1 LNAEFAR
8 DALFCDA
15 PCWHSSPDKKAQ
27 PLPDNHS
34 HVDGARV
41 LADLNA
47 LRAIGAYKT
56 GVHKPTFSEPHMRS
70 LQWLAQRLP
79 EAGLDAEIDGI
90 GNVLGTSTKTGPK
103 LLAGSH
109 LESQNYAGWLDGP
122 LGVVYALE
130 AARVINVDPST
141 NGSVEVAAWC
151 DEEGHFGSFL
161 GSRSYVGALTE
172 ADIDAARDRSS
183 GRTMR
188 EALREVGLA
197 GRPRVTAER
206 GRHIGYLEAH
216 IEQGRTLESGGLA
229 IGVVTSIVGIWQ
241 YRITFEGEQ
250 NHAGTTRMDV
260 RKDAGLALARFCVA
274 IDDRF
279 PASCGPRTVWTT
291 GRITLDPGA
300 PSIIPGHAEM
310 LFQIRDDDP
319 GVIDRL
325 EALLRDMAAEVGAQ
339 GRCTVA
345 VARLRTGAPALMNA
359 AFQQAIEAAGAAFA
373 GGRSIR
379 MPSGAGHDAQ
389 VLATIMPAGMLF
401 VPSIG
406 GVSHHWSE
414 NTEDADIVT
423 GAEVFVDACRRL
435 LAG

>member
-1 LNAEFAR
+1 M
-8 DALFCDA
+8 
-15 PCWHSSPDKKAQ
+15 
-27 PLPDNHS
+27 PDNRS

-70 LQWLAQRLP
+70 LQWLAGRLP
-79 EAGLDAEIDGI
+79 EAGLTADIDGI
-90 GNVLGTSTKTGPK
+90 GNVLGTSSKSGAK

-109 LESQNYAGWLDGP
+109 LESQNFAGWLDGP

-130 AARVINVDPST
+130 AARVINPDPAV
-141 NGSVEVAAWC
+141 GGAVEVAAWC

-161 GSRSYVGALTE
+161 GSRSYVGAVTDD
-172 ADIDAARDRSS
+172 DIDAARDRSS

-188 EALREVGLA
+188 EALRDVGLA
-197 GRPRVTAER
+197 GRARAKAEH

-216 IEQGRTLESGGLA
+216 IEQGERLESGDLK
-229 IGVVTSIVGIWQ
+229 IGIVTSIVGIWQ
-241 YRITFEGEQ
+241 YRISFVGEQ
-250 NHAGTTRMDV
+250 NHAGTTRMGA
-260 RKDAGLALARFCVA
+260 RRDAGLALARFCVE

-279 PASCGPRTVWTT
+279 PTLCGPRTVWTT

-319 GVIDRL
+319 DVIGRL
-325 EALLRDMAAEVGAQ
+325 EGLLRSMAAEVTAQ
-339 GRCTVA
+339 GRCSVTVE
-345 VARLRTGAPALMNA
+345 RLRTGAPATMNA
-359 AFQQAIEAAGAAFA
+359 SFQHAIEAASLAFA
-373 GGRSIR
+373 GGRSVR

-406 GVSHHWSE
+406 GISHHWRE
-414 NTEDADIVT
+414 NTGDDDIVT
-423 GAEVFVDACRRL
+423 GAEVFVEACRRL
-435 LAG
+435 LAE

>member
-1 LNAEFAR
+1 M
-8 DALFCDA
+8 
-15 PCWHSSPDKKAQ
+15 
-27 PLPDNHS
+27 PDNRS

-41 LADLNA
+41 LSDLNA
-47 LRAIGAYKT
+47 LRRIGAYKT

-70 LQWLAQRLP
+70 LDWLAQRLP
-79 EAGLDAEIDGI
+79 EAGLTAAIDGI
-90 GNVLGTSTKTGPK
+90 GNVIGTSTKCGPK

-109 LESQNYAGWLDGP
+109 LESQNFAGWLDGP

-130 AARVINVDPST
+130 AARIINPDLNA
-141 NGSVEVAAWC
+141 NGAVEVAAWC

-161 GSRSYVGALTE
+161 GSRSYVGGVTDD
-172 ADIDAARDRSS
+172 DIDAARDRNG

-197 GRPRVTAER
+197 GRARVKAER

-216 IEQGRTLESGGLA
+216 IEQGETLESGGLK

-241 YRITFEGEQ
+241 YRISFIGEQ

-279 PASCGPRTVWTT
+279 PELSGPRTVWTT

-300 PSIIPGHAEM
+300 PSIIPGRAEM

-325 EALLRDMAAEVGAQ
+325 EVLLRSMAAEVDAR
-339 GRCTVA
+339 GRCSVK
-345 VARLRTGAPALMNA
+345 VERIRTGAPATMDPR
-359 AFQQAIEAAGAAFA
+359 FQHAIEVASTAFA
-373 GGRSIR
+373 GGRSVR

-406 GVSHHWSE
+406 GISHHWSE
-414 NTEDADIVT
+414 NTDDADIVT
-423 GAEVFVDACRRL
+423 GAEVFVEACRRL
-435 LAG
+435 LTESALGLRQRTAQH